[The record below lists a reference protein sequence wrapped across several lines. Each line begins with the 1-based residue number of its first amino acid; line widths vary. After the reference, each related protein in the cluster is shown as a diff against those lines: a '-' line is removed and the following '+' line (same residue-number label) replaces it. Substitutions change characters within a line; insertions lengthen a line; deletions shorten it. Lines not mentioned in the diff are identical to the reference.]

1 MEGAAACRDRGCLA
15 PSAPPSRAQEGAAL
29 GAGEMGEWGLRT
41 CPGCAPTL
49 RCPRWPRSRCGCR
62 TLDVGQQLGSTGG
75 AGGSGLW
82 PRLLCPDFGGCS
94 SPMGT
99 EPHRGGAGAASAP
112 ARHRSVAGLMG
123 QGPGGGQGDAWHVA
137 TTGTL
142 RCHHGVPVAHGH
154 SHPRPG
160 TCSGTGFRVP
170 LGPGAAVSKG
180 RAHGLVLARWHR
192 RQPRPLGSPDNR
204 GQHL

>member
-1 MEGAAACRDRGCLA
+1 MCAADGETEARMEGAAACRDRGCLA
-15 PSAPPSRAQEGAAL
+15 PSAPPAEPRKGLHLGQGRWGSGGCVPAL
-29 GAGEMGEWGLRT
+29 GVPPPCQ
-41 CPGCAPTL
+41 CPW
-49 RCPRWPRSRCGCR
+49 RPRSRCGCR

-82 PRLLCPDFGGCS
+82 PRLLCPVFGGSS

-99 EPHRGGAGAASAP
+99 EPRRGSAGAASAP

-142 RCHHGVPVAHGH
+142 RCRHSVPVAHRH
-154 SHPRPG
+154 SHPRLG

-180 RAHGLVLARWHR
+180 RADGLVLA
-192 RQPRPLGSPDNR
+192 
-204 GQHL
+204 